1 VGYVTDSSPLIGSK
15 LGPYEILG
23 KLGAGGMGEVFKARD
38 TRLDRTVAVK
48 TLPPLVA
55 ASPEFRERFERE
67 ARAISQLSHANI
79 CTLFDVGEQGGTS
92 FLVMEHLEGETLADR
107 IAKGPIPIAQALTW
121 AMQIAG
127 ALNAAHRQG
136 ILHRDLKPG
145 NIMVTSS
152 GVKLLDFGL
161 AKIVAGAVDGSGSLS
176 ITAPPT
182 RTTPLTAQ
190 GTILGTFQYMAPEA
204 VEGEEAD
211 ARADIWA
218 FGCVLYELLTGR
230 RAFAGKSQA
239 SLFGAILKEDAPSVS
254 AVMPLA
260 SPALDRIVRT
270 CLAKDPNQRVQSA
283 HDLLLNL
290 QWVAEGGSAAGVP
303 APVLA
308 GRKSRERLMWAAV
321 AVVGAIGAAAAW
333 IAKPAPAQTGTV
345 TRFVHTLE
353 PTVRFTRTGRHNVAM
368 SPDGTFFVYV
378 ANAQLFIRRMNDVDA
393 QPIKGSQEDPV
404 DPVVSPDGQWVAYFV
419 PAPGTT
425 QTPSGT
431 TPTPSPATLKKIP
444 VTGGASIVLA
454 SLGFPFGVSWQD
466 DVIVV
471 GQGAGGVVSVPAGGG
486 TPRQLVTLQ
495 PGEALAASP
504 QLIDGGRSLLFSLL
518 KSSAANW
525 NLGDIVVQPVAGGE
539 RKVVVQG
546 GHDGRVLPSGHLV
559 WARDNTLFGARF
571 DERSGL
577 RTSDPVPLVVGV
589 TTTAGTVTST
599 GAGQFSVSRDGRIAY
614 RPGAAQVS
622 VERRTLAWVNRQ
634 GVEQPIA
641 AEPRGYIYPR
651 ISPDGKRIALDA
663 LDTRRDIWIWD
674 FERDILTRLTQE
686 ANATDKRGPI
696 WSPDGR
702 SLFYSSTEGTRAVVL
717 RRPADG
723 TGASDK
729 LAEESSTNMVPTTLT
744 PDGQTLIYNLQIGGG
759 ANYDLKTVPL
769 AGNRTPAALLATP
782 RRESNAELS
791 PDGRWLA
798 YESDESG
805 RLEIYVRPFPAV
817 DAGRWQISNTGGNRP
832 AWARNGRELFYIS
845 GDARMMAVPVSRAS
859 DNAFT
864 YGRPAAL
871 FSTSSLYTGLIG
883 RTYDVA
889 ADGRF
894 LLVKQPAGAAATDNQ
909 AIVVIE
915 NWIDEVRQRLGQ

>member
-1 VGYVTDSSPLIGSK
+1 VTDFSALVGTK
-15 LGPYEILG
+15 LGSYEILG
-23 KLGAGGMGEVFKARD
+23 KLGAGGMGEVYKARD
-38 TRLDRTVAVK
+38 TRLDRAVAIK
-48 TLPPLVA
+48 TLPPVIA

-121 AMQIAG
+121 AMQIAS

-145 NIMVTSS
+145 NIMVTAS
-152 GVKLLDFGL
+152 GIKLLDFGL

-204 VEGEEAD
+204 VEGEESD

-218 FGCVLYELLTGR
+218 FGCVLYEMLTGR

-254 AVMPLA
+254 VALPTVP
-260 SPALDRIVRT
+260 PALDRIVRT

-303 APVLA
+303 VPVLA
-308 GRKSRERLMWAAV
+308 RRKSRERVTWVAV
-321 AVVGAIGAAAAW
+321 AFAVGAIGAATAW
-333 IAKPAPAQTGTV
+333 FAKPEPVQTGIV
-345 TRFVHTLE
+345 TRFVHTLD

-378 ANAQLFIRRMNDVDA
+378 ANTQLFIRRMNDVDA
-393 QPIKGSQEDPV
+393 QPIKGSEEDPV

-419 PAPGTT
+419 PATGTT
-425 QTPSGT
+425 QTPSGGA
-431 TPTPSPATLKKIP
+431 TPALSPATLKKIP

-471 GQGAGGVVSVPAGGG
+471 GQGPGGVVSVPAGGG

-495 PGEALAASP
+495 AGEALAASP

-559 WARDNTLFGARF
+559 WARDNTDRK
-571 DERSGL
+571 S
-577 RTSDPVPLVVGV
+577 VV
-589 TTTAGTVTST
+589 
-599 GAGQFSVSRDGRIAY
+599 
-614 RPGAAQVS
+614 
-622 VERRTLAWVNRQ
+622 
-634 GVEQPIA
+634 
-641 AEPRGYIYPR
+641 
-651 ISPDGKRIALDA
+651 
-663 LDTRRDIWIWD
+663 
-674 FERDILTRLTQE
+674 
-686 ANATDKRGPI
+686 
-696 WSPDGR
+696 
-702 SLFYSSTEGTRAVVL
+702 
-717 RRPADG
+717 
-723 TGASDK
+723 
-729 LAEESSTNMVPTTLT
+729 
-744 PDGQTLIYNLQIGGG
+744 
-759 ANYDLKTVPL
+759 
-769 AGNRTPAALLATP
+769 
-782 RRESNAELS
+782 
-791 PDGRWLA
+791 
-798 YESDESG
+798 
-805 RLEIYVRPFPAV
+805 
-817 DAGRWQISNTGGNRP
+817 
-832 AWARNGRELFYIS
+832 
-845 GDARMMAVPVSRAS
+845 
-859 DNAFT
+859 
-864 YGRPAAL
+864 
-871 FSTSSLYTGLIG
+871 
-883 RTYDVA
+883 
-889 ADGRF
+889 
-894 LLVKQPAGAAATDNQ
+894 
-909 AIVVIE
+909 
-915 NWIDEVRQRLGQ
+915 